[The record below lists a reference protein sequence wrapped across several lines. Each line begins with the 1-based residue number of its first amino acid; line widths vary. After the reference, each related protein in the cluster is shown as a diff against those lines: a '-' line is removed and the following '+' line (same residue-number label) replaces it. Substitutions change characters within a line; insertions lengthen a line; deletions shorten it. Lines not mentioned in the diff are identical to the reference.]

1 VDRGIYIGAGT
12 VSLRVIGKKC
22 QLIVGEDDFWFS
34 FPKFTE
40 FLTILQQFLAS
51 GARYYARGETPE
63 DVLYFKITDNN
74 TLLFSVGNKSGY
86 LSPEEVNLLF
96 KIVNCTTYLLFGN
109 NSIGESSAQLQ

>member
-1 VDRGIYIGAGT
+1 MDRGLYVGAGT
-12 VSLRVIGKKC
+12 ISLRVIGKKC

-51 GARYYARGETPE
+51 GARYYARGTSPG
-63 DVLYFKITDNN
+63 DVLYFKIEDNE
-74 TLLFSVGNKSGY
+74 TLFFSVGNKSGR
-86 LSPEEVNLLF
+86 LTPEEVNLLF
-96 KIVNCTTYLLFGN
+96 RIVNCTTYLLFGN